1 MEVIYTDEFGEW
13 FRNLADDDAE
23 AVARKVELLDQMG
36 VTLEFPHSSN
46 VAGTDEPL
54 RELRITSG
62 GDPIRVFYA
71 FDPNRDAVL
80 LLGGNKAGDD
90 RFYERM
96 VPKVETIWQEYLD
109 ELE

>member
-13 FRNLADDDAE
+13 FMALSDDDAE

-36 VTLEFPHSSN
+36 VTLQFPHSSGIE
-46 VAGTDEPL
+46 GTDEPL
-54 RELRITSG
+54 RELRISSAG
-62 GDPIRVFYA
+62 EPIRVFYA

-80 LLGGNKAGDD
+80 LVGGIKTGDD

-96 VPKVETIWQEYLD
+96 IPTAEEIWREYLD
-109 ELE
+109 ELD